1 MRWPVTLGS
10 REIERKYSDKDNK
23 AEMASMFAKERGE
36 AELKVNFRS
45 LEEKSKRG
53 VVATAVTKTLSKRE
67 AYARLKNRTYHVQ
80 QPYMIH
86 II

>member
-10 REIERKYSDKDNK
+10 REIERKYSDKDK

-67 AYARLKNRTYHVQ
+67 AYARLKNRTYH
-80 QPYMIH
+80 ISLSCTT
-86 II
+86 